1 MGVLDCL
8 RPLEDIMSKNN
19 IYMALRQHIG
29 APEPCDGNMIGM
41 KVCLE
46 CLLNP
51 VTFHWH
57 YLILCMFD
65 VQDLLQKED
74 ETITGCSAK
83 TSLILSED
91 LLKRRQHI
99 LEQFNKALE
108 NGTQ

>member
-1 MGVLDCL
+1 MFSV
-8 RPLEDIMSKNN
+8 
-19 IYMALRQHIG
+19 
-29 APEPCDGNMIGM
+29 
-41 KVCLE
+41 
-46 CLLNP
+46 LLNP
-51 VTFHWH
+51 VTFHWNF
-57 YLILCMFD
+57 LILCMFN

-108 NGTQ
+108 NGKQLLSYVFNVQFSCYKTSIF